1 MGASL
6 TPPPGVLSVSMKRN
20 TQINSKALGSQPAE
34 LTRPPWNKSGYWLGG
49 FGIQE
54 TPAFIL
60 GPKLKTFLSVS
71 LLLLFCVLFFFL
83 IYNVNVK
90 QKSVWRCLAR
100 LASYFAEK
108 AIDVAFAIGASG
120 PKGSINFARMVSIL
134 KTIVNEYR
142 VSSNETAL
150 ALVDYNGPANAR
162 IYFSDSY
169 TKEDFKTNAENVPSS
184 SRPGS
189 LSGALKVAREEVF
202 TTRRGERPF
211 AENIL
216 IVMTVGGFDE
226 NSADL
231 KEEIGKL
238 REFPVKIIPVLITD
252 TQDKK
257 KKEKLKVIASADNL
271 PVVCLPHNAKEKA
284 REVPFKASQGLSIT

>member
-1 MGASL
+1 M
-6 TPPPGVLSVSMKRN
+6 
-20 TQINSKALGSQPAE
+20 
-34 LTRPPWNKSGYWLGG
+34 
-49 FGIQE
+49 
-54 TPAFIL
+54 
-60 GPKLKTFLSVS
+60 
-71 LLLLFCVLFFFL
+71 FCFFFL
-83 IYNVNVK
+83 IYIVNVK

-100 LASYFAEK
+100 LASFFAEK

-216 IVMTVGGFDE
+216 IVMTVGDFDE

-238 REFPVKIIPVLITD
+238 REFPVKIIPVLIAD
-252 TQDKK
+252 TPDKK
-257 KKEKLKVIASADNL
+257 KKNKLKVIASADNL
-271 PVVCLPHNAKEKA
+271 PVVCLPHNAREKA